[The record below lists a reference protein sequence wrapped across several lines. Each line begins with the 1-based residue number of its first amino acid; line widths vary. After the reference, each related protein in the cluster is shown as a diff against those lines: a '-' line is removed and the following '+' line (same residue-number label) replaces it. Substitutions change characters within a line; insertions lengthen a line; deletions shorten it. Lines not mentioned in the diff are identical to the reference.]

1 MNMNLTRSAQRFL
14 TGNLT
19 LEDALPTTMP
29 VYVSSVVYLFGVTAL
44 SAIGVL
50 IVTGVIMALFGPE
63 WYHGGQAPGAGIGRF
78 VNSVHFWSVQLLF
91 FALVAHVA
99 TKYAMAA
106 WRDGRWKTWMVG
118 ALALAVTIFTALTGF
133 LAQTNW
139 DSQWIAVQAKDA
151 LNAAGIGAFFNTMNM
166 GQVLTLHVAALPL
179 LLVLLIGVHLFF
191 IRRDGPV
198 KPMDA
203 RPQDEQAN

>member
-14 TGNLT
+14 TGNLD
-19 LEDALPTTMP
+19 LEDALPTRMP
-29 VYVSSVVYLFGVTAL
+29 VYVSSVAYLFGVTAL
-44 SAIGVL
+44 SAIGLLV
-50 IVTGVIMALFGPE
+50 VTGVIMTLFGPE
-63 WYHGGQAPGAGIGRF
+63 WYHGGQAPGSGVGRF

-118 ALALAVTIFTALTGF
+118 ALALGVVIFIALTGF

-151 LNAAGIGAFFNTMNM
+151 MNAAGIGAFFNTMNM
-166 GQVLTLHVAALPL
+166 GQVLTLHVAALPFL
-179 LLVLLIGVHLFF
+179 LALLIGVHLFF

-198 KPMDA
+198 KPIDG
-203 RPQDEQAN
+203 RGQDEQAN

>member
-1 MNMNLTRSAQRFL
+1 MSMNLTRSAQRFL

-19 LEDALPTTMP
+19 LEDALPTRMP
-29 VYVSSVVYLFGVTAL
+29 VYVSSVAYLFGVTAL

-50 IVTGVIMALFGPE
+50 VVTGVTMSVFGPE
-63 WYHGGQAPGAGIGRF
+63 WYHGGEAQGSGVGSF
-78 VNSVHFWSVQLLF
+78 VNAIHFWSVQLLF
-91 FALVAHVA
+91 FALIAHVA

-118 ALALAVTIFTALTGF
+118 ALALGVAIFSALTGF

-151 LNAAGIGAFFNTMNM
+151 LNAVGIGAFFNTMNT
-166 GQVLTLHVAALPL
+166 GQVLTLHVVALPL
-179 LLVLLIGVHLFF
+179 LLGLLVGVHLFF

-198 KPMDA
+198 KPIDA
-203 RPQDEQAN
+203 RPQDEQSN